1 MRFFGILFSWLLFF
15 PVFSQSQSV
24 LIQNPYSRDHQVL
37 NGNWHYV
44 VDPYDTGYRNH
55 RNWQPF
61 DQKESTKA
69 SAKPYYTN
77 KKPEN
82 PSDRVE
88 YDFDRSPT
96 MKVPGDWN
104 HQRDELKYYEGAI
117 WLKTEFKTD
126 IENER
131 RYFLHFGAANYRADV
146 YLNGEKIGF
155 HEGGFS
161 PFAFEV
167 TDKLK
172 EKNFLVVRVEN
183 SREKDRVPN
192 LTTDWWNYG
201 GITRDVM
208 LLKLPDTFI
217 EDYHIYLDKDN
228 PSKIRGSV
236 KINSKSG
243 TGSSASVSI
252 PELKLTANIT
262 LEDGVGEFTLPAKKV
277 KRWFPERPKLY
288 EVKFSI
294 QSNEVTDRV
303 GFRTI
308 EAKGEDILLNG
319 QSIFLRGI
327 SLHEENPMKP
337 GRVSTR
343 AETEMLFNWAQE
355 LNCNFIRL
363 AHYPHSEYASR
374 LADEMG
380 FLLWEEVPVYWGI
393 DYENPSTL
401 ENAKTQ
407 LRELVMRDRNRASVI
422 VWSLANETPVI
433 PSRTD
438 FLKEMKATAVELDN
452 QRLISAALERDETPG
467 LKEMHIPDPFA
478 DEVDLLSCNEY
489 VGWYGTTPEYCAEVT
504 WKLEE
509 HDKPFFVS
517 EFGGGALY
525 NYRGDSLQRWTEDY
539 QMYLY
544 REQLKMLRKIPS
556 LRGMTPWILVDF
568 RSPRR
573 NLPGIQDGW
582 NRKGLISDGGQKKQA
597 FYILRDFYEEMEKK
611 YPMKIK

>member
-1 MRFFGILFSWLLFF
+1 MRFIGYLFSLLFF
-15 PVFSQSQSV
+15 LPVFSQTESI
-24 LIQNPYSRDHQVL
+24 LIQNPHGRAHQVL

-44 VDPYDTGYRNH
+44 IDPYDTGYRNH

-61 DQKESTKA
+61 DHKESTKA
-69 SAKPYYTN
+69 SAKPYFTN

-88 YDFDRSPT
+88 YDFDKSPT
-96 MKVPGDWN
+96 MRVPGDWN
-104 HQRDELKYYEGAI
+104 HQVDELKYYEGAV
-117 WLKTEFKTD
+117 WFKTD
-126 IENER
+126 FNVSLESSE
-131 RYFLHFGAANYRADV
+131 RYFLHFGAVNYRADV
-146 YLNGEKIGF
+146 YLNGEKIGY

-167 TDKLK
+167 TEKIQK
-172 EKNFLVVRVEN
+172 ENFLVVRVEN
-183 SREKDRVPN
+183 ARKKDRVPN

-201 GITRDVM
+201 GITRDVL
-208 LLKLPDTFI
+208 LLKLPDSFI
-217 EDYHIYLDKDN
+217 EDYHIYLDREEPN
-228 PSKIRGSV
+228 LIRGTV
-236 KINSKSG
+236 KVNAVGEAPPTAEIR
-243 TGSSASVSI
+243 I
-252 PELKLTANIT
+252 PEAKLNTEIN
-262 LEDGVGEFTLPAKKV
+262 LENGVGAFKLSAKKI
-277 KRWFPERPKLY
+277 KKWYPERPKLY
-288 EVKFSI
+288 DVEVI
-294 QSNEVTDRV
+294 IPTDEITDQI

-308 EAKGEDILLNG
+308 EARGEDILLNG

-337 GRVSTR
+337 GRVSTQG
-343 AETEMLFNWAQE
+343 ETEMLFDWAEE

-363 AHYPHSEYASR
+363 AHYPHSEYAAR

-407 LRELVMRDRNRASVI
+407 LSELVTRDRNRASVI

-438 FLKEMKATAVELDN
+438 FLKEMKATALDLDD

-489 VGWYGTTPEYCAEVT
+489 VGWYGTTPEYCSQVT
-504 WKLEE
+504 WNLEE

-525 NYRGDSLQRWTEDY
+525 NYRGDSLERWTEDY

-544 REQLKMLRKIPS
+544 REQLKMLRKISS

-573 NLPGIQDGW
+573 NLPEIQDGW

-597 FYILRDFYEEMEKK
+597 FYILKEFYEEMEEK
-611 YPMKIK
+611 YPLNLD